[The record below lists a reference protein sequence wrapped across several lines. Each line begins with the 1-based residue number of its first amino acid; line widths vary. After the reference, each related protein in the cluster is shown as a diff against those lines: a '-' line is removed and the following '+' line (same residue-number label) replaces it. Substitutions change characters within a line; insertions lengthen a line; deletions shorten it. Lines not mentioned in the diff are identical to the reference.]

1 LFLLSDHQS
10 IAWGDSSW
18 AGPALSRILK
28 ISEAEL
34 FHGPTET
41 DPQLSGQVSAAYT
54 GLDLE
59 IAEHVVTMGY
69 TSWIASRPED
79 ARRAILGVMPWLT
92 TLQRRSPRAASSKH
106 GQHLLA
112 RGHELLGALALDQLE
127 NDTAISHFRQALTL
141 SEELGDAHLIS
152 AHMTQLGDGYRRKGD
167 KTTALALME
176 QALAHAQQG
185 DRATKGYVLQMLAY
199 TYADTGDEA
208 DFERHIKEAVDLLGH
223 SGEGYGVVT
232 RDFIPFEVLEIYG
245 KATRDFGRPV
255 EAMAYLKQAEQA
267 LMSRPNVPRWR
278 TVLMI
283 STAQALCDAGELER
297 GVEVGMQGLLM
308 AHSCQSPRQ
317 MNRVRK
323 LVKHLEA
330 GPNPDA
336 PALRPLRELVREV
349 YAGDRSPLLWHP
361 QHAM

>member
-1 LFLLSDHQS
+1 
-10 IAWGDSSW
+10 
-18 AGPALSRILK
+18 
-28 ISEAEL
+28 
-34 FHGPTET
+34 
-41 DPQLSGQVSAAYT
+41 
-54 GLDLE
+54 
-59 IAEHVVTMGY
+59 
-69 TSWIASRPED
+69 
-79 ARRAILGVMPWLT
+79 
-92 TLQRRSPRAASSKH
+92 
-106 GQHLLA
+106 
-112 RGHELLGALALDQLE
+112 
-127 NDTAISHFRQALTL
+127 LTL
-141 SEELGDAHLIS
+141 SEELGDVHLIS

-176 QALAHAQQG
+176 QALAHAQQR

-199 TYADTGDEA
+199 TYADVGDEA
-208 DFERHIKEAVDLLGH
+208 GFERHIKEAVDLLGH
-223 SGEGYGVVT
+223 SGEGRGVVV

-255 EAMAYLKQAEQA
+255 AALAYLEQAEQA

-297 GVEVGMQGLLM
+297 GVELATQGLLM
-308 AHSCQSPRQ
+308 AHSCQSSRQ

-323 LVKHLEA
+323 LVKHLDA
-330 GPNPDA
+330 GPDADA

-349 YAGDRSPLLWHP
+349 YAGNRSPLLWHP